1 MDVQS
6 KPLYRS
12 RLSDYTSQAL
22 SVMMGHGVSRARR
35 GRRGARA
42 AGMRV
47 RRNLVRWALLA
58 SLLLLAM
65 VGTGRAM
72 ALDSGLD
79 LVTGNDFAPFTGET
93 LPQGGMLT
101 EVVQAAFKAVGLS
114 YEVRFMPWKRGYDGV
129 VAGKYLGSFPYVRT
143 PEREPEVLYSDPLM
157 EVRQLVYLSARTP
170 MEFRGPQDF
179 KGRSVCAPV
188 GYALPVELTAM
199 VANGDLTRESPAD
212 LPACVRM
219 VATDRVDAFI
229 IDEFTGQAAV
239 AYVVA
244 ERDIRVAE
252 QPYARVGQHL
262 ILSRANP
269 EAEAV
274 MAAFNSGLKKL
285 KESGAFDEIVRR
297 HLSHAR

>member
-1 MDVQS
+1 M
-6 KPLYRS
+6 
-12 RLSDYTSQAL
+12 
-22 SVMMGHGVSRARR
+22 RARGNVVGRIR
-35 GRRGARA
+35 GRWTRTKRAVLAALMLAAAAGPARA
-42 AGMRV
+42 A
-47 RRNLVRWALLA
+47 L
-58 SLLLLAM
+58 
-65 VGTGRAM
+65 
-72 ALDSGLD
+72 LDSGLD

-101 EVVQAAFKAVGLS
+101 EVVLGAFKAVGLS
-114 YEVRFMPWKRGYDGV
+114 YEIRFMPWKRGYDGV

-143 PEREPEVLYSDPLM
+143 PERESEVLYSDPLM

-170 MEFRGPQDF
+170 MEFHTPQDF

-188 GYALPVELTAM
+188 GYALPTELTAM
-199 VANGDLTRESPAD
+199 VANGDLVRESPAD

-239 AYVVA
+239 ANVVA
-244 ERDIRVAE
+244 ERDIRVSD

-262 ILSRANP
+262 VLSRANP
-269 EAEAV
+269 EAPAV

-285 KESGAFDEIVRR
+285 KESGAFDEIVKR
-297 HLSHAR
+297 HLGHSR

>member
-1 MDVQS
+1 MLARGNLVGRIRGQRTRV
-6 KPLYRS
+6 KRAVLA
-12 RLSDYTSQAL
+12 AL
-22 SVMMGHGVSRARR
+22 MLVAAAGPV
-35 GRRGARA
+35 RA
-42 AGMRV
+42 A
-47 RRNLVRWALLA
+47 L
-58 SLLLLAM
+58 
-65 VGTGRAM
+65 
-72 ALDSGLD
+72 LDSGLD

-101 EVVQAAFKAVGLS
+101 EVVLGAFKAVGLS

-143 PEREPEVLYSDPLM
+143 PERESEVLYSDPLM

-170 MEFRGPQDF
+170 MEFHTPRDF

-188 GYALPVELTAM
+188 GYALPTELTAM
-199 VANGDLTRESPAD
+199 IATGDLVRESPAD

-239 AYVVA
+239 ANVVA
-244 ERDIRVAE
+244 ERDIRVSD

-262 ILSRANP
+262 VLSRANP
-269 EAEAV
+269 EAPAV

-285 KESGAFDEIVRR
+285 KESGAFDEIVKR
-297 HLSHAR
+297 HLGHTR